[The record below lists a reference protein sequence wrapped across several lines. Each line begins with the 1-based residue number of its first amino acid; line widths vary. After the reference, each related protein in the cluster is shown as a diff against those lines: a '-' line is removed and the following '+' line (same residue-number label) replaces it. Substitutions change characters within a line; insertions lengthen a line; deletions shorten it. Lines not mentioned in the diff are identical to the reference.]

1 MSVQRPESGDLV
13 KVFSSMMWYERR
25 GLKKQGKE
33 WDKPFQL
40 GMFLDDYYMEPDDE
54 ERMGDWYAI
63 VLLNGEEKHIR
74 ARDVETFNA

>member
-1 MSVQRPESGDLV
+1 MPVQRPESGDLV
-13 KVFSSMMWYERR
+13 KVFSSMMWYDRR
-25 GLKKQGKE
+25 ALKEQE
-33 WDKPFQL
+33 WDKFQV
-40 GMFLDDYYMEPDDE
+40 GMFIDDYYMEPDDE